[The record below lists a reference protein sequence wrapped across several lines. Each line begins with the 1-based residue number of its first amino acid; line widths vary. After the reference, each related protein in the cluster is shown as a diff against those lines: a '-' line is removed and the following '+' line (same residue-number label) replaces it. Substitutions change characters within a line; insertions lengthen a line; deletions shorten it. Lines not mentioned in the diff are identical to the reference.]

1 MNPRPEDQLGLTE
14 LIAIGVGGMIGG
26 GIFSVLGIAVGL
38 AGHAAPLSFLLGGTV
53 ALAAGYSY
61 VRLALGYRS
70 DGASFTYLER
80 AFPTHPNIAGIA
92 GWVVTVGYIGTL
104 ALYAF
109 TFGAYGAHLLGM
121 ADVAPARVV
130 LSMGVLVFFMT
141 VNLLGTR
148 VSGRVED
155 LVVYTKVMLLAIF
168 VAIGL
173 TRVHTDN
180 FLPVLDRAP
189 ASVFVAAATIFVA
202 FEGFQLIT
210 NAVVETRDPDRNV
223 PRGIY
228 GSILITSMLYITVA
242 FVALG
247 TQTVAQLVDAREYA
261 LALAG
266 GPVLGAVGPV
276 LVDFA
281 AILAT
286 SSAINATS
294 FGASRMMAEMA
305 TERRMPEAFSFR
317 SHANVPWMAV
327 VVLTGAAVVFAS
339 LGTLE
344 TIAAFSSLTFL
355 LISAGVSVAN
365 YRLRDQTR
373 SQRSVVVLGL
383 ALMLVTIVLLIDYM
397 WLANRATLF
406 WVLGL
411 LAGIA
416 VTEVLFFERS
426 EWRATSRKPGSG
438 PVSS

>member
-1 MNPRPEDQLGLTE
+1 
-14 LIAIGVGGMIGG
+14 
-26 GIFSVLGIAVGL
+26 
-38 AGHAAPLSFLLGGTV
+38 
-53 ALAAGYSY
+53 
-61 VRLALGYRS
+61 
-70 DGASFTYLER
+70 
-80 AFPTHPNIAGIA
+80 
-92 GWVVTVGYIGTL
+92 
-104 ALYAF
+104 
-109 TFGAYGAHLLGM
+109 M

-168 VAIGL
+168 VGIGL

-189 ASVFVAAATIFVA
+189 VSVFVAAATIFVA

-339 LGTLE
+339 LGSLE

-373 SQRSVVVLGL
+373 SHRSVVVLGL

-397 WLANRATLF
+397 WLADRATLF

-426 EWRATSRKPGSG
+426 EWRATSLKPGSG
-438 PVSS
+438 PVSSDR